1 MKIGLLGC
9 GNVGSA
15 FVKILID
22 NGDSIKEKIGEN
34 LEIAKIVVRDVT
46 RKRDP
51 WIDHSLLTTD
61 AQAVVTDPEID
72 IVVEVIGDVQPS
84 KGLIETSLRNG
95 KSVVTANKALL
106 AEHYFEIEEL
116 AEEVGRDVFFEAAV
130 AGGIPLIRSLR
141 VSLVGERLSRV
152 TGIVNGTTN
161 FILTRMHED
170 SLAFDDALAL
180 AQKFGY
186 AEADPHADLEGYDAA
201 AKAAIL
207 SSIAFG
213 MKVRFQDV
221 LCEGISNVSAHDV
234 EFARR
239 HGFVIKL
246 IAECARV
253 DYQGGQRLSVR
264 VFPALLP
271 ATHPLSSVRD
281 AFNAIFVEGEA
292 VGELMFYG
300 RGAGGLPTASA
311 VMGDVIDAAQNLH
324 FGSTERRLRRSEV
337 SVVPIEALESNF
349 YIALEVADQPG
360 VLAQVAAVFGEFGV
374 SIASMEQSGLGEEAR
389 LVFLTHLATEK
400 AMMSTI
406 EALSLLEPVREI
418 HRYLRVI
425 EDK

>member
-22 NGDSIKEKIGEN
+22 NGDSIKERIGEN
-34 LEIAKIVVRDVT
+34 LEISKILVRDLN
-46 RKRDP
+46 RERDP
-51 WIDHSLLTTD
+51 WINTELLTTE
-61 AQAVVTDPEID
+61 AESIVGDPEID
-72 IVVEVIGDVQPS
+72 IVVEVMGDLNPS
-84 KGLIETSLRNG
+84 KSLIEASLRRG

-116 AEEVGRDVFFEAAV
+116 AEQVGRDVFFEAAV

-161 FILTRMHED
+161 FILTRMHEE
-170 SLAFDDALAL
+170 SLAFEEALAM
-180 AQKFGY
+180 AQRLGY
-186 AEADPHADLEGYDAA
+186 AEADPRADLEGYDAA

-221 LCEGISNVSAHDV
+221 LCEGISNLTAKDV
-234 EFARR
+234 EFASR

-253 DYQGGQRLSVR
+253 QYENSQRLSVR

-324 FGSTERRLRRSEV
+324 YGSTERRLRRREV
-337 SVVPIEALESNF
+337 KVVPLDALESNF
-349 YIALEVADQPG
+349 YVAIEVADKPG
-360 VLAQVAAVFGEFGV
+360 VLAKVATVFGECGV
-374 SIASMEQSGLGEEAR
+374 SIASMEQIGLGEEAR
-389 LVFLTHLATEK
+389 LVFLTHSAKERSMVLTLDALAQLD
-400 AMMSTI
+400 S
-406 EALSLLEPVREI
+406 VRKI

-425 EDK
+425 DG

>member
-1 MKIGLLGC
+1 LKIGLLGC

-22 NGDSIKEKIGEN
+22 NGDSIKERIGEN
-34 LEIAKIVVRDVT
+34 LEISKILVRDLN
-46 RKRDP
+46 RERDP
-51 WIDHSLLTTD
+51 WINTELLTTE
-61 AQAVVTDPEID
+61 AESIVGDPEID
-72 IVVEVIGDVQPS
+72 IVVEVMGDLNPS
-84 KGLIETSLRNG
+84 KSLIEASLRRG

-116 AEEVGRDVFFEAAV
+116 AEQVGRDVFFEAAV

-161 FILTRMHED
+161 FILTRMHEE
-170 SLAFDDALAL
+170 SLAFEEALAM
-180 AQKFGY
+180 AQRLGY
-186 AEADPHADLEGYDAA
+186 AEADPRADLEGYDAA

-221 LCEGISNVSAHDV
+221 LCEGISNLTAKDV
-234 EFARR
+234 EFASR

-253 DYQGGQRLSVR
+253 QYENSQRLSVR

-324 FGSTERRLRRSEV
+324 YGSTERRLRRREV
-337 SVVPIEALESNF
+337 KVVPLDALESNF
-349 YIALEVADQPG
+349 YVAIEVADKPG
-360 VLAQVAAVFGEFGV
+360 VLAKVATVFGECGV
-374 SIASMEQSGLGEEAR
+374 SIASMEQIGLGEEAR
-389 LVFLTHLATEK
+389 LVFLTHSAKERSMVLTLDALAQLD
-400 AMMSTI
+400 S
-406 EALSLLEPVREI
+406 VRKI

-425 EDK
+425 DG